1 MGKCCLFFAIHIV
14 VLIIMPD
21 YLYANAMVIIW
32 TWVVESLLYLP
43 FVWRLEMGHWNLQQR
58 VTFMG
63 LGDNREVVLI
73 GQEQAAL
80 TGANLNFNSDEMF
93 LWKPATRTVL
103 SIQASALSPVFVSIC
118 LPFNSRLGVE
128 WSILIHSHPFFIP
141 GW

>member
-1 MGKCCLFFAIHIV
+1 
-14 VLIIMPD
+14 
-21 YLYANAMVIIW
+21 
-32 TWVVESLLYLP
+32 
-43 FVWRLEMGHWNLQQR
+43 
-58 VTFMG
+58 
-63 LGDNREVVLI
+63 VVLI